1 MKILS
6 GLSNLPSLIT
16 VKNAYAASSAGAAAG
31 TGTASGGWESSL
43 MNFAP
48 LIAIVVI
55 FYLLVIL
62 PQQKRTKDHKKMIE
76 SLKVGDEVLTTGGIF
91 GIITGIADQVFTIEI
106 AKDVK
111 IKITKSAIAAKTAK
125 Q

>member
-6 GLSNLPSLIT
+6 VLSDLSGRFA
-16 VKNAYAASSAGAAAG
+16 VKNAYAASGAAP
-31 TGTASGGWESSL
+31 ASGGWEATL
-43 MNFAP
+43 INFAP

-62 PQQKRTKDHKKMIE
+62 PQQKRTKDHKKMVD
-76 SLKVGDEVLTTGGIF
+76 SLKVGDEVLTNGGIF

-111 IKITKSAIAAKTAK
+111 IKVTKSAIATKTVK

>member
-6 GLSNLPSLIT
+6 GLSNLINQFT
-16 VKNAYAASSAGAAAG
+16 VKNAFAASSSGHGGGFEG
-31 TGTASGGWESSL
+31 TLIS
-43 MNFAP
+43 FAP

-62 PQQKRTKDHKKMIE
+62 PQQKRTKDHKKMIGT
-76 SLKVGDEVLTTGGIF
+76 LKVGDEVLTNGGMF
-91 GIITGIADQVFTIEI
+91 GVITGIADQVFTLEI

-111 IKITKSAIAAKTAK
+111 IKITKNTIATKTSK

>member
-1 MKILS
+1 MKILY
-6 GLSNLPSLIT
+6 GLSSLSGMFS
-16 VKNAYAASSAGAAAG
+16 VKNAYAASGAAS
-31 TGTASGGWESSL
+31 ASGGWESTL

-62 PQQKRTKDHKKMIE
+62 PQQKRTKDHKRMIE

-91 GIITGIADQVFTIEI
+91 GVITGIADQLFTIEI

-111 IKITKSAIAAKTAK
+111 IKITKSAIATKTVK

>member
-6 GLSNLPSLIT
+6 VLSDLLNVLK
-16 VKNAYAASSAGAAAG
+16 VKSAYAAGSAPAK
-31 TGTASGGWESSL
+31 TGGGWESTL
-43 MNFAP
+43 KNFAP
-48 LIAIVVI
+48 LIAIVAI

-62 PQQKRTKDHKKMIE
+62 PQQKRTKEHKKMID

-91 GIITGIADQVFTIEI
+91 GVITGIADQLFTVEI

-111 IKITKSAIAAKTAK
+111 IKITKSAIATKTVNK

>member
-6 GLSNLPSLIT
+6 SLFNLFNAT
-16 VKNAYAASSAGAAAG
+16 NAYAASSGSSSGA
-31 TGTASGGWESSL
+31 GGWQSEIWS
-43 MNFAP
+43 FAP

-62 PQQKRTKDHKKMIE
+62 PQQKRTKDHKKMVDA
-76 SLKVGDEVLTTGGIF
+76 LKVGDEVVTNGGIY
-91 GIITGIADQVFTIEI
+91 GIVSGIADQVFTLEI

-111 IKITKSAIAAKTAK
+111 IKIAKNTIAAKVSK
-125 Q
+125 

>member
-6 GLSNLPSLIT
+6 DLFSLLNPLA
-16 VKNAYAASSAGAAAG
+16 VKNAYAAAGA
-31 TGTASGGWESSL
+31 TGTFGGIKADL
-43 MNFAP
+43 VNFAP
-48 LIAIVVI
+48 LIAIVII

-62 PQQKRTKDHKKMIE
+62 PQQKRTRNHKKMIE
-76 SLKVGDEVLTTGGIF
+76 SLKTGDEILTNGGIY

-111 IKITKSAIAAKTAK
+111 IKITKSAIAAKTSK

>member
-6 GLSNLPSLIT
+6 SLSGLFNNFA
-16 VKNAYAASSAGAAAG
+16 VKPAYAAGGG
-31 TGTASGGWESSL
+31 TTSSGGWEATL
-43 MNFAP
+43 INFAP

-91 GIITGIADQVFTIEI
+91 GVITGIADQLFTIEI

-111 IKITKSAIAAKTAK
+111 IKITKSAIATKTVK

>member
-6 GLSNLPSLIT
+6 SLSGLFNNFA
-16 VKNAYAASSAGAAAG
+16 VKPAYAAGGGAP
-31 TGTASGGWESSL
+31 ASGGWESTL
-43 MNFAP
+43 INFAP

-91 GIITGIADQVFTIEI
+91 GIITGIADQLFTIEI

-111 IKITKSAIAAKTAK
+111 IKITKSAIATKTIK

>member
-6 GLSNLPSLIT
+6 ALTNLFS
-16 VKNAYAASSAGAAAG
+16 VKNAYAAGAASS
-31 TGTASGGWESSL
+31 TSSGWESTL
-43 MNFAP
+43 MNFGP

-91 GIITGIADQVFTIEI
+91 GIITGIADQLFTIEI

-111 IKITKSAIAAKTAK
+111 IKITKSAIATKTVK

>member
-1 MKILS
+1 KGAGMKILS
-6 GLSNLPSLIT
+6 SLSGLFNNFA
-16 VKNAYAASSAGAAAG
+16 VKPAYAAGGGTTSSGV
-31 TGTASGGWESSL
+31 WEATL
-43 MNFAP
+43 INFAP

-91 GIITGIADQVFTIEI
+91 GVITGIADQLFTIEI

-111 IKITKSAIAAKTAK
+111 IKITKSAIATKTVK

>member
-6 GLSNLPSLIT
+6 SLSGLFNIFT
-16 VKNAYAASSAGAAAG
+16 VKNAYAASGA
-31 TGTASGGWESSL
+31 ASGGWEANL
-43 MNFAP
+43 INFAP
-48 LIAIVVI
+48 LIAIVII

-76 SLKVGDEVLTTGGIF
+76 SLKVGDEVLTNGGIF
-91 GIITGIADQVFTIEI
+91 GIITGIADQVFTVEI
-106 AKDVK
+106 ARDVK
-111 IKITKSAIAAKTAK
+111 IKITKSAIATKTIK

>member
-6 GLSNLPSLIT
+6 GLSGLSGQFS
-16 VKNAYAASSAGAAAG
+16 VKNAYAASGAAS
-31 TGTASGGWESSL
+31 ASGGWESTL

-48 LIAIVVI
+48 LIAIVAI

-62 PQQKRTKDHKKMIE
+62 PQQKRTKEHKKMIE

-91 GIITGIADQVFTIEI
+91 GVITGIADQLFTIEI

-111 IKITKSAIAAKTAK
+111 IKITKSAIATKTIK

>member
-6 GLSNLPSLIT
+6 ALSQSLNPFS
-16 VKNAYAASSAGAAAG
+16 VKNAFAASGA
-31 TGTASGGWESSL
+31 ASGGGGWEATL
-43 MNFAP
+43 INFAP

-62 PQQKRTKDHKKMIE
+62 PQQKRTKDHKKMIGDI
-76 SLKVGDEVLTTGGIF
+76 KVGDEVLTNDGMF

-111 IKITKSAIAAKTAK
+111 IKVTKNSIATKTQK

>member
-6 GLSNLPSLIT
+6 DLSGLLSKFA
-16 VKNAYAASSAGAAAG
+16 VKNAYAGSGAPA
-31 TGTASGGWESSL
+31 ASGGWKATLES
-43 MNFAP
+43 FAP

-76 SLKVGDEVLTTGGIF
+76 SLKVGDEVLTNGGIF
-91 GIITGIADQVFTIEI
+91 GIITGIADQVFTVEI
-106 AKDVK
+106 AKEVK
-111 IKITKSAIAAKTAK
+111 IKITKSAIATKTTK

>member
-6 GLSNLPSLIT
+6 DLPGLFNIFE
-16 VKNAYAASSAGAAAG
+16 VKPAYAAGGAPAKAG
-31 TGTASGGWESSL
+31 GGWEATL

-48 LIAIVVI
+48 LIAIVAI

-62 PQQKRTKDHKKMIE
+62 PQQKRTKEHRKMIE
-76 SLKVGDEVLTTGGIF
+76 SLKVGDEIMTTGGIY
-91 GIITGIADQVFTIEI
+91 GIITGIAEQVFTVEI

-111 IKITKSAIAAKTAK
+111 IKITKSSVAAKTAK

>member
-6 GLSNLPSLIT
+6 GLSSLSGLFS
-16 VKNAYAASSAGAAAG
+16 VENAYAASGAAS
-31 TGTASGGWESSL
+31 ASGGLESTL

-62 PQQKRTKDHKKMIE
+62 PQQKRTKEHKRMIE

-91 GIITGIADQVFTIEI
+91 GVITGIADQLFTIEI

-111 IKITKSAIAAKTAK
+111 IKITKSAIATKTIK

>member
-6 GLSNLPSLIT
+6 DLSGLLNPFA
-16 VKNAYAASSAGAAAG
+16 VKNAFAASSAS
-31 TGTASGGWESSL
+31 ASGGIEATL
-43 MNFAP
+43 LNFAP

-76 SLKVGDEVLTTGGIF
+76 SLKTGDEVLTNGGIF

-111 IKITKSAIAAKTAK
+111 IKITKNAIATKTPK